1 MIIKNMIVHLDSSP
15 RTEARLDMA
24 VALAKRFA
32 ARLVGVFA
40 EVDTGLLGRS
50 AEGEVKAAY
59 DAACKTFED
68 KISASGVRGVMRSLV
83 HGNHHQVNQTVIDA
97 ARRSDLS
104 VLGQTDKDS
113 RDSRAPADL
122 VEQVVVNAGRPALV
136 VPYAGSF
143 PTVGTSVLIAWNGGR
158 ESARAA
164 NDAIPLMQGAKK
176 VTVMA
181 MNPQGM
187 PPLDGSG
194 LCDHL
199 SCHGIEA
206 ERELLEVKDIGV
218 ADYVLS
224 HCVDMGADLLVMGAF
239 GHYGFPHMLRGGVTR
254 DLLNHMTVP
263 VLLSH

>member
-1 MIIKNMIVHLDSSP
+1 MIVKNLLVHLDSAP
-15 RTEARLDMA
+15 RTAERLSLAID
-24 VALAKRFA
+24 LAKQNG

-40 EVDTGLLGRS
+40 EVDSGLLGRS
-50 AEGEVKAAY
+50 AEDEVTAAY
-59 DAACKTFED
+59 EAAKADFEAKT
-68 KISASGVRGVMRSLV
+68 AAAGVQAVLRSLV
-83 HGNHHQVNQTVIDA
+83 HGNHHQVNQRVIEA

-104 VLGQTDKDS
+104 VLGQFDKDAK
-113 RDSRAPADL
+113 DSRAPADL

-136 VPYAGSF
+136 VPYVGSF
-143 PTVGTSVLIAWNGGR
+143 KSIGKRVLIAWNGGR

-164 NDAIPLMQGAKK
+164 NDALALMQGADQ

-199 SCHGIEA
+199 SCHGITA

-224 HCVDMGADLLVMGAF
+224 HCTDMGADLLVMGAF

-254 DLLNHMTVP
+254 DLLNQLTVP

>member
-15 RTEARLDMA
+15 RAEARLDLA
-24 VALAKRFA
+24 VTLAKRFD
-32 ARLVGVFA
+32 ARLVAVFA
-40 EVDTGLLGRS
+40 EVDSGLLGRS
-50 AEGEVKAAY
+50 AEDEVAAAY
-59 DAACKTFED
+59 DAACKTFD
-68 KISASGVRGVMRSLV
+68 QKIGAAGVRGVMRSLV

-122 VEQVVVNAGRPALV
+122 VEQVVINSGRPALV
-136 VPYAGSF
+136 VPYAGTF
-143 PTVGTSVLIAWNGGR
+143 TDVGSSVLIAWNGGR

-164 NDAIPLMQGAKK
+164 NDAIPLMVDAKH

-181 MNPQGM
+181 MNPQGAK
-187 PPLDGSG
+187 PLDGSG

-199 SCHGIEA
+199 SCHGITA

-224 HCVDMGADLLVMGAF
+224 HCADMGADLLVMGAF

-254 DLLNHMTVP
+254 DLLTHMTVP

>member
-1 MIIKNMIVHLDSSP
+1 MIVKNMIVHLDSSP
-15 RTEARLDMA
+15 RAEARLDLS
-24 VALAKRFA
+24 VTLAKRFG

-50 AEGEVKAAY
+50 AEGEVAAAY
-59 DAACKTFED
+59 DSARKVFSEKVSAA
-68 KISASGVRGVMRSLV
+68 GVTGIMRSLV

-97 ARRSDLS
+97 TRRADLC
-104 VLGQTDKDS
+104 VLGQTDRDA
-113 RDSRAPADL
+113 RDSRAPTDL
-122 VEQVVVNAGRPALV
+122 VEQVVINSGRPALV
-136 VPYAGSF
+136 VPYAGTF
-143 PTVGTSVLIAWNGGR
+143 PDVGKTVLVAWNGGR

-164 NDAIPLMQGAKK
+164 NDAIPLMADAKH

-181 MNPQGM
+181 MNPQGTQ
-187 PPLDGSG
+187 PLDGSG

-199 SCHGIEA
+199 SCHGITA

-224 HCVDMGADLLVMGAF
+224 HCADMGADLLVMGAF

-254 DLLNHMTVP
+254 DLLAHMTVP